1 MADSV
6 TAARRMQRRMQ
17 GTGRPATRTQIL
29 RVPPTIGEVMPVSWA
44 PLPAPAAA
52 GEPDALGLPPFGR
65 GLNLLCSAVAST
77 DWHARRWDPALGVD
91 VRLADQPAVLVDPD
105 PSVTP
110 WHYRWAAVEDLVL
123 WGNHFA
129 LYGVDERGRAE
140 IDYRTLRAKWL
151 LPVPADAV
159 WILQDT
165 ETLRWSFVVGGT
177 EVGPDE
183 LLHVSAGNRSGEAL
197 GRGVL
202 GQYGLWLGGATAA
215 ESHAGAYF
223 AGGALPPAVLQAPQ
237 VLTQDQADELKA
249 AWRLMTS
256 TREPVVLPVGYQL
269 TPLVGN
275 AEQAQLVQSRQW
287 NAEQVAMLLGIP
299 AWKLSLPGPSM
310 TYQNVETAD
319 IDFVRDS
326 VDRWALPLS
335 ESFTKWLLPRGTSV
349 AWNYGARMRA
359 DQSTTMT
366 VLTGYVAAEIL
377 TVDEARAWIGRP
389 PMAEVDAA
397 GGQTPA
403 GIPALTPAEAV

>member
-1 MADSV
+1 
-6 TAARRMQRRMQ
+6 
-17 GTGRPATRTQIL
+17 
-29 RVPPTIGEVMPVSWA
+29 
-44 PLPAPAAA
+44 
-52 GEPDALGLPPFGR
+52 
-65 GLNLLCSAVAST
+65 
-77 DWHARRWDPALGVD
+77 
-91 VRLADQPAVLVDPD
+91 VLVDPD
-105 PSVTP
+105 PTVTP
-110 WHYRWAAVEDLVL
+110 WHYRWSAVEDLVL

-129 LYGVDERGRAE
+129 LYGTEL
-140 IDYRTLRAKWL
+140 DYRTLRAKWL
-151 LPVPADAV
+151 VPLPADAV

-165 ETLRWSFVVGGT
+165 GTLRWSFVVGGT
-177 EVGPDE
+177 ELGPDE
-183 LLHVSAGNRSGEAL
+183 LLHVSAGNRSGEVL

-202 GQYGLWLGGATAA
+202 AQYGLWLGGATAA
-215 ESHAGAYF
+215 EAHAGAYF

-237 VLTQDQADELKA
+237 VLTDDQADELKA
-249 AWRLMTS
+249 KWRLMTS

-269 TPLVGN
+269 TPLVSN

-299 AWKLSLPGPSM
+299 AWKLSLPGPTM

-359 DQSTTMT
+359 DQSTTMQ
-366 VLTGYVAAEIL
+366 VLTGYVAAGIL
-377 TVDEARAWIGRP
+377 TQDEARAWIGRP
-389 PMAEVDAA
+389 PMADTEAT
-397 GGQTPA
+397 GQTPA